1 MKYKVESKIINDVD
15 LSVFDKFYS
24 FWHSWIEEN
33 VDYLRAREFLLAGN
47 ILIAMDD
54 FSDYFLANA
63 VPSDEELELGD
74 DDKCIEFG
82 DDDSDNNND
91 NNNDNTNA

>member
-63 VPSDEELELGD
+63 IPSDEEY
-74 DDKCIEFG
+74 IEFG
-82 DDDSDNNND
+82 DEDNDDNND
-91 NNNDNTNA
+91 NNNNNTNA